1 MAGGTRAGRAA
12 GSEGVKEGR
21 CWSPAATWGPPGS
34 GLREWWSRE
43 VEIATRESGEAE
55 EREREE
61 ERRERE
67 RGFGPVES
75 SRPRAEACGA
85 RTVRWWTARMK
96 GKCGMDG
103 RDIMGSMRQTPS
115 PMRFTVAEGSFKC
128 LISTHYCG
136 RRFVLIFLSLCNC
149 GTRIVNSWSFIY
161 LLMITFVCYSSC

>member
-1 MAGGTRAGRAA
+1 MLVAGGDVGPTRKWVTGVVVEGGGDRDSRVGGGGGERKGR
-12 GSEGVKEGR
+12 
-21 CWSPAATWGPPGS
+21 
-34 GLREWWSRE
+34 
-43 VEIATRESGEAE
+43 GE
-55 EREREE
+55 
-61 ERRERE
+61 ERE

-149 GTRIVNSWSFIY
+149 GTRIVNSWSY
-161 LLMITFVCYSSC
+161 DNSCIVIENCHKHDAKLYYDGFNDGD